1 MSWTVWLSLAGG
13 LVALVAGAEFL
24 VRGAS
29 HLAARLGISPLVI
42 GLTVVAFGTSAPEM
56 AVSAISAW
64 KDQPDLAV
72 GNVVGSNI
80 FNVLAILGLS
90 AVVAPLA
97 VAARLV
103 RLDVPIM
110 VGVSLLL
117 WVMAL
122 DGVIRFWEAALLF
135 LGIVSYT
142 TFQVRFGRGE
152 EDPAVKKEFA
162 GEYAEPAFAKHSW
175 LVDAGA
181 VLGGLALLVGGSHF
195 LVEAAVDV
203 ARALGVSELVIGLT
217 IVAAGTS
224 LPELATSVLASIR
237 GERDIAIGNIIGS
250 NLFNILAVLGMAGL
264 MRRDGLP
271 VSPQVLALDLPVMV
285 AVAIACMP
293 LFLDLNI
300 GRGKGLFF
308 LAAYA
313 VYAVYLVLTATG
325 SSALP
330 GFREAMLAYVLPL
343 TGITLLSIAI
353 QSARNRRPG

>member
-1 MSWTVWLSLAGG
+1 MNWTVWVSLAGG

-29 HLAARLGISPLVI
+29 HLAARFGISPLVI

-64 KDQPDLAV
+64 KGQPDLAV
-72 GNVVGSNI
+72 GNVVGSNL

-90 AVVAPLA
+90 ALMAPLT
-97 VAARLV
+97 VAARIV

-110 VGVSLLL
+110 VGCSLLL

-135 LGIVSYT
+135 LGIIGYT
-142 TFQVRFGRGE
+142 VVQVRFAKGE
-152 EDPAVKKEFA
+152 KDEAVKQEFA
-162 GEYAEPAFAKHSW
+162 GEYSEPAFAKHSW
-175 LVDAGA
+175 AVDVGA
-181 VLGGLALLVGGSHF
+181 ILGGLGLLIAGSHF
-195 LVEAAVDV
+195 LVESAVDI
-203 ARALGVSELVIGLT
+203 ARAMGVSELVIGLT

-250 NLFNILAVLGMAGL
+250 NIFNLLAVLGVAGL
-264 MRRDGLP
+264 VRRDGLP
-271 VSPQVLALDLPVMV
+271 VSGQVLALDLPVMV
-285 AVAIACMP
+285 AVAVACMP
-293 LFLDLNI
+293 LFLDLTI

-308 LAAYA
+308 LAAYF
-313 VYAVYLVLTATG
+313 VYTAYLVLSAQG
-325 SSALP
+325 SSAVP
-330 GFREAMLAYVLPL
+330 GFRDAMLAYVLPL
-343 TGITLLSIAI
+343 TGITIVSIAV
-353 QSARNRRPG
+353 QSARQRRQG